1 MGDNPEEL
9 VEKVYIHHS
18 DDKMCAEMNKV
29 VFMC

>member
-18 DDKMCAEMNKV
+18 DDKMRAEMNKV